1 MRIVLMGAPG
11 SGKRT
16 QAELLADKYRVPYID
31 LQDLV
36 DVAVAEG
43 TDLGKQ
49 IKACVASR
57 EPVPND
63 LVVKVMQQRLRE
75 ADARRGFIL
84 NSFPRNIPQAQE
96 LDNRLSWF
104 GRPLQIALMMQ
115 VDAAVL
121 MRRSRLRSESTIR
134 DRLDTYE
141 AQIKPVVTYYRAQ
154 QKLRTVIG
162 AGSVDEVFQKIC
174 DIIDT
179 DIRPLAVHMLDIRV
193 PRQAVAP
200 AKAAAILARGTAK
213 SSAPKPGSAR
223 GTGGSK
229 AAKTKAA
236 PKKKATAK
244 KSAKKK
250 PLKKKG
256 KVTTKNVAKSAIRK
270 VGKKTKKVSKKASR
284 PVTKTAKKTRTKASG
299 RKRSKVNKVKR
310 QAGKKKGSRRRR

>member
-11 SGKRT
+11 CGKRT
-16 QAELLADKYRVPYID
+16 QAQLLADKYHVPYID

-36 DVAVAEG
+36 DAAVAEE

-49 IKACVASR
+49 IKACVARR

-63 LVVKVMQQRLRE
+63 LVVKVMQQRLKE

-121 MRRSRLRSESTIR
+121 MRRSRLRSQSTIR

-141 AQIKPVVTYYRAQ
+141 TQIKPVVTYYRAQ

-162 AGSVDEVFQKIC
+162 AGSVDEVFRKIC

-179 DIRPLAVHMLDIRV
+179 DIRPLTVNVLDIRV
-193 PRQAVAP
+193 PRQAVVP
-200 AKAAAILARGTAK
+200 AKAAATSARGTAK
-213 SSAPKPGSAR
+213 LSVPKPGSAR

-229 AAKTKAA
+229 AAKKKTKAA

-256 KVTTKNVAKSAIRK
+256 KKKVAKSATSKVRK
-270 VGKKTKKVSKKASR
+270 KKKKVSKKASR
-284 PVTKTAKKTRTKASG
+284 PVTKTAKKTHTKASG
-299 RKRSKVNKVKR
+299 RKRSKVSKVRR
-310 QAGKKKGSRRRR
+310 QAGKKKAPRRRR